1 MNIDIVMSDQ
11 VFISLSDVFC
21 CFFGFCFTL
30 KIFQAYSGGN
40 CFGELR
46 AVCGPRSLAVFV
58 SIWLGHEFF
67 FCVFNSLNQHAT
79 YLLPFGMD
87 AEGKEDHR
95 QEWPLW
101 SLISG
106 LWSQAYEVGMRCWQP
121 SPDGQKPLGPTGCPC
136 VVITWPAWDP
146 RPPVV
151 WLAWQKLCWQS
162 CTGPFQVRNSGHRT
176 DTAISWIIVFFF
188 VVERR
193 TRT

>member
-1 MNIDIVMSDQ
+1 MFFVA
-11 VFISLSDVFC
+11 SLAFVLRSQSSKPFV
-21 CFFGFCFTL
+21 
-30 KIFQAYSGGN
+30 GGN

-58 SIWLGHEFF
+58 SIWLGHAGTWVF

-79 YLLPFGMD
+79 YLLPKAFLSKFGMD
-87 AEGKEDHR
+87 AEGKEDPR

-151 WLAWQKLCWQS
+151 WLAWQKFCWQS
-162 CTGPFQVRNSGHRT
+162 CTGPFQVRNSGQLNWYSDLLNHR
-176 DTAISWIIVFFF
+176 FFSPC
-188 VVERR
+188 EIEKRMN
-193 TRT
+193 